1 MSGDEE
7 YEPGGAVDSYTPA
20 TTQSQSEEYTPSTN
34 GNSECAYK
42 PSVAF
47 IQSNYVPCFELKNGT
62 DSGFDKQSESSGSG
76 KALWVTI
83 FVNFHRHRF
92 GLRAL
97 ARACQEAKSFD
108 G

>member
-20 TTQSQSEEYTPSTN
+20 TSQSQSEEYTPSTN

-47 IQSNYVPCFELKNGT
+47 IQSNYVPCFEQKNGT
-62 DSGFDKQSESSGSG
+62 DSGFDKQSESSASG
-76 KALWVTI
+76 TSKLQ
-83 FVNFHRHRF
+83 VNDF
-92 GLRAL
+92 
-97 ARACQEAKSFD
+97 
-108 G
+108 